1 MSEDRGTQRAP
12 GVPGI
17 RKEAPSESTH
27 VPESEARKGGVPLGG
42 GTQGR
47 TPAPAPP
54 GPAPTGN
61 TPGRKTG
68 ESGYGRGAPLLAQE
82 ECEKLEQRMRQA
94 LTGFVDEPREAV
106 AEADQ
111 VLEDLTARFTE
122 AVARRRRTVRGA
134 WQQAEG
140 DRRPASASASGD
152 SAATGSASG
161 SGDTEQLRLAMR
173 DYRELCERL
182 LHV

>member
-1 MSEDRGTQRAP
+1 AP
-12 GVPGI
+12 
-17 RKEAPSESTH
+17 
-27 VPESEARKGGVPLGG
+27 
-42 GTQGR
+42 GR

-54 GPAPTGN
+54 GPAASGN
-61 TPGRKTG
+61 APGRKTG
-68 ESGYGRGAPLLAQE
+68 ESGYDRGAPLLARD

-111 VLEDLTARFTE
+111 VLEDLAARFTE

-134 WQQAEG
+134 WQRGEG
-140 DRRPASASASGD
+140 DRGPAPDSTAAVSVSDPDSASGD
-152 SAATGSASG
+152 
-161 SGDTEQLRLAMR
+161 TERLRLAMR

-182 LHV
+182 LRV